1 MPNDDDLSKQIA
13 QKRHADALAFERQ
26 MMDATG
32 LSRSQVRAELHKSLQ
47 NVQTTVDAQRIVR
60 AAEAPRPAP
69 KVEVSETKLE
79 SAKGQIPT
87 SPQGGTAQPT
97 GNNLPVMT
105 VIRVLGNLN
114 GVFTERLVY
123 GV

>member
-26 MMDATG
+26 MMDQTG
-32 LSRSQVRAELHKSLQ
+32 LTRSQVRAELHKSLQ

-69 KVEVSETKLE
+69 KVETTETKLE
-79 SAKGQIPT
+79 SSKGQIAT
-87 SPQGGTAQPT
+87 SPQGGTAAPSA
-97 GNNLPVMT
+97 NNLPVLS
-105 VIRVLGNLN
+105 VVQCRGNLN
-114 GVFTERLVY
+114 GEFTDRLLY